1 MMLNKLP
8 DNGNIINRLH
18 AVPSN
23 LNKMLSER
31 KKYQAESPVEQ
42 ILIRIERPCLI
53 SSWNLLNWPMQT
65 VNL

>member
-31 KKYQAESPVEQ
+31 KKYQAESPV
-42 ILIRIERPCLI
+42 
-53 SSWNLLNWPMQT
+53 
-65 VNL
+65 V

>member
-23 LNKMLSER
+23 LNKM
-31 KKYQAESPVEQ
+31 KKKKKKTKP
-42 ILIRIERPCLI
+42 
-53 SSWNLLNWPMQT
+53 NLPWCRFN
-65 VNL
+65 

>member
-31 KKYQAESPVEQ
+31 KKNQAESPVVQ

-53 SSWNLLNWPMQT
+53 SS
-65 VNL
+65 